1 MDVTDAGTPAQA
13 TRSRAEALCAHAEGS
28 ISEDGILAAARERAV
43 EIGAGAVTPAV
54 GALLSLLAKLSNAKA
69 VAEVGTGAGVSGLW
83 LLSGMSGDGVLTTID
98 IEPEY
103 QRLAKQAFSEAG
115 IGPSRTRLISGRAQE
130 VLTRLADDSYDL
142 VFIDADPIDQPD
154 YVVEGV
160 RLLRSGG
167 VIVVHRA
174 GLSGRAGDPTARD
187 ADVTAVREAARL
199 IAEDERLTP
208 ALVPLGDGVLA
219 AVRDEASRPV
229 ARDSLAR
236 TGRASKPGWLRPR
249 SLGAIPSGWRPVRP
263 LGAARCPRST
273 PRRYPEWSQKPS
285 GKQRGCFGTT
295 GLLLITPGLVLNST
309 PMPPRPTAR

>member
-1 MDVTDAGTPAQA
+1 MDATDAETSGQA
-13 TRSRAEALCAHAEGS
+13 SPNRAESLCAHAEGS
-28 ISEDGILAAARERAV
+28 ISEDAILAAARERAV

-54 GALLSLLAKLSNAKA
+54 GALLSLLAKLSGGKA

-83 LLSGMSGDGVLTTID
+83 LLSGMSDDGVLTTID

-103 QRLAKQAFSEAG
+103 VRLAKQAFSEAG

-130 VLTRLADDSYDL
+130 VLTRLADESYDL
-142 VFIDADPIDQPD
+142 VFIDADPVDQPD

-174 GLSGRAGDPTARD
+174 GLGGRAGDPAAHD
-187 ADVTAVREAARL
+187 AEVAAVREAARL

-219 AVRDEASRPV
+219 AVRD
-229 ARDSLAR
+229 
-236 TGRASKPGWLRPR
+236 
-249 SLGAIPSGWRPVRP
+249 
-263 LGAARCPRST
+263 
-273 PRRYPEWSQKPS
+273 
-285 GKQRGCFGTT
+285 
-295 GLLLITPGLVLNST
+295 
-309 PMPPRPTAR
+309 